1 MINPVSRSRTMLKG
15 TNDRFRA
22 FYNRN
27 PPLVIL
33 LMLALSQWYYR
44 YVSSNPRMQHFVI
57 GVEQDLSADSI
68 YNLEKKMYNK

>member
-1 MINPVSRSRTMLKG
+1 MLKG

-57 GVEQDLSADSI
+57 GVEQGLSADSI
-68 YNLEKKMYNK
+68 SHLGREKYNK

>member
-1 MINPVSRSRTMLKG
+1 MLKG

-33 LMLALSQWYYR
+33 LMLMLALSQWYYR

-57 GVEQDLSADSI
+57 GVE
-68 YNLEKKMYNK
+68 

>member
-1 MINPVSRSRTMLKG
+1 MLKG

-27 PPLVIL
+27 PSLVIW

-68 YNLEKKMYNK
+68 YHLGREKYNK

>member
-1 MINPVSRSRTMLKG
+1 MLKG

-44 YVSSNPRMQHFVI
+44 YVSSNPLLAFLIRQ
-57 GVEQDLSADSI
+57 QAADEYAAFRDRCGAGSFG
-68 YNLEKKMYNK
+68 

>member
-1 MINPVSRSRTMLKG
+1 MLKG

-33 LMLALSQWYYR
+33 LMPALSQWYYR

-68 YNLEKKMYNK
+68 YNLE

>member
-1 MINPVSRSRTMLKG
+1 MLKG

-22 FYNRN
+22 FYNRT

>member
-1 MINPVSRSRTMLKG
+1 MLKG

-33 LMLALSQWYYR
+33 LMLMLALSQWYYR

-57 GVEQDLSADSI
+57 GVEQALSADSI

>member
-1 MINPVSRSRTMLKG
+1 MLKR

-33 LMLALSQWYYR
+33 LMPALSQWYYR
-44 YVSSNPRMQHFVI
+44 YVSSNPLLAFLIRQ
-57 GVEQDLSADSI
+57 QAADE
-68 YNLEKKMYNK
+68 YAAFRDRCGAGPFG

>member
-1 MINPVSRSRTMLKG
+1 MLKG

-57 GVEQDLSADSI
+57 GVEQGLSADSI
-68 YNLEKKMYNK
+68 YHLGREKYNK

>member
-1 MINPVSRSRTMLKG
+1 MLKG
-15 TNDRFRA
+15 TNDRFRT

-68 YNLEKKMYNK
+68 YNLAKKMYNK

>member
-1 MINPVSRSRTMLKG
+1 MLKG

-33 LMLALSQWYYR
+33 LMLTLSQWYYR

-57 GVEQDLSADSI
+57 GVEQGLSADSI
-68 YNLEKKMYNK
+68 YHLGREKYNK

>member
-1 MINPVSRSRTMLKG
+1 MLKG

-27 PPLVIL
+27 PSLVIW

-57 GVEQDLSADSI
+57 GVEQGLSADSI
-68 YNLEKKMYNK
+68 YHLGREKYNK